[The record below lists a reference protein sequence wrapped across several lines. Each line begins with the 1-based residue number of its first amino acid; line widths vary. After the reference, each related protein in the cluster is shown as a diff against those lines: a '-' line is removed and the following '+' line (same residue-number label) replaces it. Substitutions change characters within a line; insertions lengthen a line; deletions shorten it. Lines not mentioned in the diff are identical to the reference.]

1 MSLKANNFFCL
12 VELTL
17 IDIDTASTTTIKL
30 SNRPVLSEPDYFPIL
45 LAVDGL
51 GSLVGDSMPL
61 ASAGRIVV
69 SNSAHSLGYERRFS
83 DLFDKY
89 TCVDQQVIVYSAFT
103 KHDDNEVTTDRQQDA
118 KARVQSYRID
128 PQGGTITLS
137 VTGATIEKREVTKPI
152 DDTAFLTAP
161 DSSKGNYIPLVIGQ
175 DVPVK
180 PLLIDP
186 EGTTNPRWV
195 YCTTFAD
202 DFVPEGIQQYYLK
215 NFEGV
220 YKAVRSGIAT
230 SAVPFFLYGS
240 ATITTSAE
248 IDLDVYGPENE
259 RAYKLYVSASDTNY
273 IATEVSVWLK
283 GAAGYAGAID
293 GQIIVRVY
301 ERLRSGDEPGTL
313 VAEAKRDKADFD
325 TQLRSGTESEFR
337 LPLVNPLFLSSGFG
351 YWVSIEETAGDE
363 DVYLIA
369 YNVLGSGG
377 TGYHAYRNTTSRSSS
392 SRKNWR
398 KASSSYPYIKLGFYV
413 AKFTETIVPI
423 SDYWDQEGRGQ
434 SLFEVSQYGTSTQLD
449 KLDFIV
455 TVNGITDDG
464 SGTITG
470 SAGSVIETPLHVA
483 KLLTREWD
491 SGTSAWVD
499 GVLDTSKLTSSHTH
513 INNTSSRYY
522 RKLSGAAIG
531 RVLLDALLGALMKE
545 SCAKM
550 CLVNST
556 TSNKFLGIY
565 GWGSNLT
572 AVATITDEDAE
583 ISSIEQRG
591 TESLV
596 NRVQAYYDKSILN
609 LSVENV
615 LTNGALAIYGGMANW
630 YSGAN
635 TNATSYTQRSESIY
649 GKRYL
654 NTTSWDW
661 INDATSAEHVA
672 EYILASFAKPQIYV
686 ELRVPLQQYRT
697 LEIMDV
703 VEIAHPD
710 LPSFYGTSADAR
722 NMHYQGSEAD
732 VLKGFPL
739 KRTKRYRAQIE
750 GRQIDYNF
758 GEVPELKLSV
768 RLLLNYPKDPT

>member
-1 MSLKANNFFCL
+1 MSLKTNNFFCL

-69 SNSAHSLGYERRFS
+69 ANSAHSLGYERRFS

-89 TCVDQQVIVYSAFT
+89 TCVDQQVLVYSAFT
-103 KHDDNEVTTDRQQDA
+103 KHDDNEVTTDKQQDA
-118 KARVQSYRID
+118 KGRVQSYRID

-137 VTGATIEKREVTKPI
+137 VTGATVQKREVTKPI

-202 DFVPEGIQQYYLK
+202 DFVPSGVQSYYIKNDEGFY
-215 NFEGV
+215 EE
-220 YKAVRSGIAT
+220 ARSAT
-230 SAVPFFLYGS
+230 STGSLAFTLNGTFGTTISSLFLQ
-240 ATITTSAE
+240 SAE
-248 IDLDVYGPENE
+248 EEVAFAFFTSISLQNYVATQISVTGSGQAAYGGT
-259 RAYKLYVSASDTNY
+259 V
-273 IATEVSVWLK
+273 
-283 GAAGYAGAID
+283 D
-293 GQIIVRVY
+293 GQLLFKIY
-301 ERLRSGDEPGTL
+301 EIDSN
-313 VAEAKRDKADFD
+313 
-325 TQLRSGTESEFR
+325 SR
-337 LPLVNPLFLSSGFG
+337 LPVKTLASVNVDKSDYDSQL
-351 YWVSIEETAGDE
+351 
-363 DVYLIA
+363 
-369 YNVLGSGG
+369 
-377 TGYHAYRNTTSRSSS
+377 RSSS
-392 SRKNWR
+392 SFTIVADLPGPIFFSPTREYAFGVQETKDTGSYLFRMSIYNGSPPLTYYYLKRDKTAVSGVNEWR
-398 KASSSYPYIKLGFYV
+398 KVASAFALATNIGFYC
-413 AKFTETIVPI
+413 AKFTDTQSPI
-423 SDYWDQEGRGQ
+423 STYWDVEGRGQ
-434 SLFEVSQYGTSTQLD
+434 SLFEASQYGTNSQMHT
-449 KLDFIV
+449 LDFV
-455 TVNGITDDG
+455 VKVDGIKDDG
-464 SGTITG
+464 SGSITG

-522 RKLSGAAIG
+522 RKLSGAATG
-531 RVLLDALLGALMKE
+531 RVLLDGLIATLMKNAG
-545 SCAKM
+545 AKM
-550 CLVNST
+550 CLVNSA
-556 TSNKFLGIY
+556 TSNKFLGVY

-583 ISSIEQRG
+583 ITSIEQRG
-591 TESLV
+591 TESIV

-609 LSVENV
+609 LSVGNA
-615 LTNGALAIYGGMANW
+615 LTNGALAIYGGMVNW
-630 YSGAN
+630 YYGAN
-635 TNATSYTQRSESIY
+635 SNATSYTQRSESIY

-722 NMHYQGSEAD
+722 NLHYQGSEAD